1 MNNKNLIIKTARRL
15 DKFQMSDLVMITEL
29 DESEVEYIVSE
40 LISEQIIIKNND
52 NYFYNRKK
60 LTPPS
65 KLNNKHGKT
74 SSNMPIINIENEDGY
89 DYFLTLAETT
99 RNKIKNY
106 IEALNFITNAG
117 WINTSRVLEIYNS
130 HSNYKKVSYSTLNK
144 IKNTYLKYGFKGIL
158 PPKQE
163 HNIPLIPK
171 EIYECFKKYYLNT
184 NKLSACDSIYYA
196 QQELQKQ
203 KKIEQPYAYVPAT
216 FLRKLRTE
224 FTPEQIEYFR
234 KTVKPLPDT
243 SIVDNS
249 YSLSNML
256 FENAADIYFRNLKS
270 SNQLEKLMQ
279 QKTCYNNHLQE
290 IFGNMKIK
298 DIDSK
303 VIAKY
308 KQKEFDNG
316 CSLNSV
322 QHYVIIVKNII
333 KNICPDKNNLND
345 IKKCRNKSF
354 APSMNL
360 LSENQIGEL
369 LNLAYDKY
377 SWAYPIIY
385 LTLSTGATVP
395 ELLALKWN
403 NINFKNN
410 TIFLKHFLY
419 GEKLILNRGNSTM
432 RTLVIDE
439 NISNLLKV
447 RYDKIADIEEFV
459 FKIDGIKVVQ
469 QYLEEKVLTQIS
481 EKLNIPKLFPS
492 DLQHNFVNMCLRQNI
507 PITFIQ
513 KSVGY
518 YGITNF
524 IKTYR
529 TLIEN
534 TENKFYNPLRNLK
547 TSL

>member
-1 MNNKNLIIKTARRL
+1 MNNKNFVIKTARRL
-15 DKFQMSDLVMITEL
+15 DKFQMFDLVITTEL
-29 DESEVEYIVSE
+29 NESEVEEIVSE
-40 LISEQIIIKNND
+40 LITEQVIIKNND
-52 NYFYNRKK
+52 VYFYNHKK
-60 LTPPS
+60 LAPPS
-65 KLNNKHGKT
+65 KLNNKSKST
-74 SSNMPIINIENEDGY
+74 AKMPIINIESEDGY
-89 DYFLTLAETT
+89 DYFLTLAEATQK
-99 RNKIKNY
+99 KIKNY

-130 HSNYKKVSYSTLNK
+130 HSNNKKVSYSTLNK
-144 IKNTYLKYGFKGIL
+144 IKNTYLKYGFRGIL

-163 HNIPLIPK
+163 HNTPLIPE
-171 EIYECFKKYYLNT
+171 EIYKCFKKYYLNK
-184 NKLSACDSIYYA
+184 NKLTACDSIYYA

-224 FTPEQIEYFR
+224 FTQEQIEYFR
-234 KTVKPLPDT
+234 EAVSPTTDT
-243 SIVDNS
+243 SMVDDS
-249 YSLSNML
+249 YSHSNML

-279 QKTCYNNHLQE
+279 QKTCYNNHLHE

-322 QHYVIIVKNII
+322 QHYVMIVKNII
-333 KNICPDKNNLND
+333 KNICPDKNNLRD
-345 IKKCRNKSF
+345 IKKRQNESY

-360 LSENQIGEL
+360 LSENQIEKL
-369 LNLAYDKY
+369 LNLSYEKY

-385 LTLSTGATVP
+385 LALSTGATIP

-432 RTLVIDE
+432 RTLAIDE
-439 NISNLLKV
+439 YISNLLKV
-447 RYDKIADIEEFV
+447 QYKEKSEKEEFV
-459 FKIDGIKVVQ
+459 FRIDNVEAVQ
-469 QYLEEKVLTQIS
+469 QYFEEKVLTPIS

-534 TENKFYNPLRNLK
+534 TENKFYSPLRNLK
-547 TSL
+547 TSH